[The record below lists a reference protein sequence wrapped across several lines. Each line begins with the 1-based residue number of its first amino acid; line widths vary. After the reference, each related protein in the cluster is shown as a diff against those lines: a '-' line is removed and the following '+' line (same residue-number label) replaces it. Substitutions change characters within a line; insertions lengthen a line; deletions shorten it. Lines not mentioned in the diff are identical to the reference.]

1 MTFVYT
7 LNDVIGWI
15 ALVVGVVGI
24 LLLFF
29 IARILDKVA
38 EWRKSREER
47 IEKKLQEMYD
57 KEETKKQGGE

>member
-7 LNDVIGWI
+7 LEDVIGFI
-15 ALVVGVVGI
+15 ALGVGVVGI

-29 IARILDKVA
+29 IARILDKLA
-38 EWRKSREER
+38 ERRKRREER

-57 KEETKKQGGE
+57 KEEQKKQGGE